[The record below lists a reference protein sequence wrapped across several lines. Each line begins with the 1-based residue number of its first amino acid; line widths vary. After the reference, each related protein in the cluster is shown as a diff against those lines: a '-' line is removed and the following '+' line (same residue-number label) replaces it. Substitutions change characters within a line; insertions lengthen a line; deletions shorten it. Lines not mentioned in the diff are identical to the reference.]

1 LGIQEKIRSAPDAS
15 GVYLIRDAHGKIIYV
30 GKANS
35 LRKRLSS
42 YLGRKLDGKAI
53 AMMGAARD
61 IEWRLVPTEAM
72 ALLLEASLIR
82 EYRPKY
88 NISLRDD
95 KSFPYVKMTNED
107 FPCIYVTRKKENDGA
122 RYFGPY
128 TSAGLLREALKIIRK
143 TFPYRSCRN
152 MPNRPCIYYRLNLS
166 PAPCAGKISRKA
178 YRETLSNIAML
189 LDGKTESLVK
199 ELAGNMHKMAEKRE
213 YEEAARIRDQ
223 INTLSS
229 ISSSQANP
237 SGLNE
242 LEDIKSRLG
251 LKHLPLR
258 IEAFDISNI
267 QGQEAVGSMVSFY
280 KAVSDKN
287 NYRRFKIKTVR
298 GIDDYKM
305 MAEVVSR
312 RYSRMIE
319 DKLPMPDLILID
331 GGKAHLCV
339 AKRELDK
346 LKLKIPVI
354 SIAKKE
360 ENIYTSGMRLKRIS
374 EGAAA
379 LNLIRRIR
387 DEAHRFALSYHH
399 LLRRKKLIDA

>member
-1 LGIQEKIRSAPDAS
+1 MGIQEKIRSAPDAS

>member
-1 LGIQEKIRSAPDAS
+1 
-15 GVYLIRDAHGKIIYV
+15 
-30 GKANS
+30 
-35 LRKRLSS
+35 
-42 YLGRKLDGKAI
+42 LDGKAI

>member
-1 LGIQEKIRSAPDAS
+1 
-15 GVYLIRDAHGKIIYV
+15 
-30 GKANS
+30 
-35 LRKRLSS
+35 
-42 YLGRKLDGKAI
+42 
-53 AMMGAARD
+53 
-61 IEWRLVPTEAM
+61 
-72 ALLLEASLIR
+72 
-82 EYRPKY
+82 
-88 NISLRDD
+88 
-95 KSFPYVKMTNED
+95 
-107 FPCIYVTRKKENDGA
+107 
-122 RYFGPY
+122 
-128 TSAGLLREALKIIRK
+128 
-143 TFPYRSCRN
+143 
-152 MPNRPCIYYRLNLS
+152 
-166 PAPCAGKISRKA
+166 
-178 YRETLSNIAML
+178 ML